1 LTKETAYD
9 LGPLDTLVGFHLRR
23 ASFVFSP
30 DFRKSKGVPR
40 GMFGILSVVAT
51 NPGIN
56 QTSLGGA
63 LGIDTPNLVPL
74 IDAVVERGLLKRSV
88 DPKDRRSRVLNL
100 TPGGHNQFKKTLA
113 LVKRSE
119 DRMLTHLSKSERAI
133 LLTLLKRI
141 HVQHSKGNSESARAV
156 RRGINTPA

>member
-1 LTKETAYD
+1 MKETAFD

-51 NPGIN
+51 NPGLN
-56 QTSLGGA
+56 QTFLSQA
-63 LGIDTPNLVPL
+63 LGIDKPNLVAL
-74 IDAVVERGLLKRSV
+74 IDAVVEQGLLTRSV
-88 DPKDRRSRVLNL
+88 DSKDRRSRVLNL
-100 TPGGHNQFKKTLA
+100 TPKGHNQLKKTLI
-113 LVKRSE
+113 LLKNGE
-119 DRMLTHLSKSERAI
+119 DQMLARLSKGERAI

-141 HVQHSKGNSESARAV
+141 HVQHSQGNSESARAV
-156 RRGINTPA
+156 RRGINTRA

>member
-1 LTKETAYD
+1 MKEIAFD

-51 NPGIN
+51 NPGLN
-56 QTSLGGA
+56 QTVLSQA
-63 LGIDTPNLVPL
+63 LGIDKPNLVAL
-74 IDAVVERGLLKRSV
+74 IDAVVEQGLLTRSV
-88 DPKDRRSRVLNL
+88 DSKDRRSRVLNL
-100 TPGGHNQFKKTLA
+100 TPKGHNQFKKTLV
-113 LVKRSE
+113 LVKSGE
-119 DRMLTHLSKSERAI
+119 DQMLARLSKGERAI

-141 HVQHSKGNSESARAV
+141 HVQHSQGSSESARAV
-156 RRGINTPA
+156 HRGINTRA